1 MGVLHLHHLCST
13 INNITLPPS
22 QLCPPS
28 HFQIICAI
36 TRRQLIAA
44 AAAAAAISLSPLD
57 GKALAGEERVH
68 HPPIDPSDSAF
79 VLKNHHAGFNSQPIP
94 LSAQLP
100 GGGGSKRRERPRL
113 FDSKAKRVCWE
124 KARQVPGRDPERWRM
139 DAAGNI
145 VCKNLHTCIGC
156 LCYEYDHITPFSKG
170 GESVE
175 ANCQILQTRVNRLK
189 SDKSD
194 IAQQLLKGYSC
205 DITFNDQQLDL
216 IEMAVY
222 GSVNRPSNHCI
233 VPSISSFLR
242 KSNSKDHNNIT
253 CNLPKND

>member
-100 GGGGSKRRERPRL
+100 GGGMVV
-113 FDSKAKRVCWE
+113 AKE
-124 KARQVPGRDPERWRM
+124 GRDQDCSTQRQREYAGKRQDKFQVEIPRDGEWM
-139 DAAGNI
+139 QLVTLSAKISTHVLAASAMSMTI
-145 VCKNLHTCIGC
+145 LPLSLKV
-156 LCYEYDHITPFSKG
+156 
-170 GESVE
+170 
-175 ANCQILQTRVNRLK
+175 AN
-189 SDKSD
+189 
-194 IAQQLLKGYSC
+194 LLKP
-205 DITFNDQQLDL
+205 IVKFFKP
-216 IEMAVY
+216 
-222 GSVNRPSNHCI
+222 GSI
-233 VPSISSFLR
+233 G
-242 KSNSKDHNNIT
+242 
-253 CNLPKND
+253 

>member
-1 MGVLHLHHLCST
+1 MGVLHLHHLCSTST

-28 HFQIICAI
+28 HFRCRRQIISAI
-36 TRRQLIAA
+36 IRRQLIAA
-44 AAAAAAISLSPLD
+44 AAAAAAISFSPLD
-57 GKALAGEERVH
+57 GKALAGERVH
-68 HPPIDPSDSAF
+68 HLPIHPSDSAF
-79 VLKNHHAGFNSQPIP
+79 VLKNH
-94 LSAQLP
+94 
-100 GGGGSKRRERPRL
+100 GGSKRRERPRL
-113 FDSKAKRVCWE
+113 FDSKAKRICWE

-194 IAQQLLKGYSC
+194 IARQLLKGYSC
-205 DITFNDQQLDL
+205 DITFSDEQLDL

>member
-1 MGVLHLHHLCST
+1 MIDSMT
-13 INNITLPPS
+13 INNITLLPS
-22 QLCPPS
+22 QHGPPS
-28 HFQIICAI
+28 HFRRGRQIISAI

-44 AAAAAAISLSPLD
+44 AAAAAISLSPVD
-57 GKALAGEERVH
+57 GKALAGERVH
-68 HPPIDPSDSAF
+68 HLPIDPSDSAF
-79 VLKNHHAGFNSQPIP
+79 VLKNHDAGFNFQPIP
-94 LSAQLP
+94 LNAQLP
-100 GGGGSKRRERPRL
+100 GGGGIKRRERPRL
-113 FDSKAKRVCWE
+113 FDSKAKRICWE

-175 ANCQILQTRVNRLK
+175 DNCQILQTRVNRLK

-205 DITFNDQQLDL
+205 DIKFSDEQLDL

-233 VPSISSFLR
+233 VPSITSFLR